1 MSMDSTLEN
10 VVENMNKSSLKIALV
25 VNKDNQLEGTISDG
39 DIRRGLLKGMDLKSH
54 IKGIIYKDPLV
65 APPGLERSV
74 VLQVMR
80 ANKVQQI
87 PIVDKNNKI
96 LGLHVWDQ
104 VAAPLERQ
112 NMMIIMAGGKG
123 VRLLPITK
131 DRPKPLIEV
140 GGKPMLE
147 HIIMRAKN
155 DGFTWFLIAI
165 NYLGNLIE
173 DYFGDGSRFGVK
185 IDYIREEKP
194 LGTAGALSLLYAQP
208 EKPFIVSN
216 GDVITDVSYGDLL
229 DFHEHHKAIATMA
242 VRSHEWQHPFGVVRT
257 DGVDIIGFDEKP
269 VNRTNINAGI
279 YVLSPEALDDIKKD
293 EPLDMPTLFND
304 LHKQSKRTVAYP
316 MHEPWLDLGRPDDLI
331 KAHSELSF
339 DN

>member
-1 MSMDSTLEN
+1 
-10 VVENMNKSSLKIALV
+10 
-25 VNKDNQLEGTISDG
+25 
-39 DIRRGLLKGMDLKSH
+39 
-54 IKGIIYKDPLV
+54 
-65 APPGLERSV
+65 
-74 VLQVMR
+74 MR

-87 PIVDKNNKI
+87 PIVDKNKKI

-104 VAAPLERQ
+104 IAAPLERQ

-185 IDYIREEKP
+185 IDYIREEMP

-279 YVLSPEALDDIKKD
+279 YVLSPEALDNIKKD

-304 LHKQSKRTVAYP
+304 LHKQTKRTVAYP

-331 KAHSELSF
+331 KAHSEFSF